1 MPERLPQTVIPEH
14 YDLHFSIDFEQFL
27 FIGKQKLLIKITDTQ
42 SFLRLHCEDLIIS
55 ELVFSSVDSTIAVTY
70 DLSDGELHIKP
81 AKPLSPGKYQLDLSF
96 TGQLNDDLSGF
107 YRSRYTNI
115 NGKEAYLATTQFEAP
130 YARKS
135 FPCFDEPAFKAT
147 FAVTL
152 DIPQQ
157 MTAISNMPEKE
168 HIIANGRKTVS
179 FCSTPPMSTYLLY
192 MGVGDFDFI
201 EEKKDNRTIRVY
213 GVNGKSSQGT
223 FALQF
228 AAKALRFFEDYTSV
242 EYPLPKLDLIAIPDF
257 AAGAM
262 ENWGACTFREVLLY
276 VDETTTSVSAKKRV
290 AEVIAHELWHQ
301 WSGNLVTM
309 KWWDDLWLNEA
320 FATYQAFRVVD
331 HFYPQWQ
338 IWDDFIDGDTKSA
351 FEMDMLSSTHPIA
364 VPVHTAN
371 EIEEI
376 FDHISYGKG
385 GSVLRM
391 IEDYI
396 GEESFRKGVNAYLKS
411 FIYKNAV
418 AEDLWTTLEK
428 HSGQPVKDILISWII
443 KPGFPLLKASKKDS
457 AVHLTQQR
465 FTAAKN
471 GKSEIW
477 PVPLT
482 WISAG
487 QTQERLFNVPDCVI
501 PASDNLIKFNEQQTG
516 FYRVLYDNQM
526 FNDLKRAIKSK
537 ALHKYD
543 RWGILNDFWACVFA
557 GYANLSDLLEIMS
570 WYDSEDQVFVLRE
583 LASQCSEISQLL
595 LLNDNGQKLFHK
607 YRSSFSS
614 ALDKLGWESKNQED
628 PHVKQLRAIAINFLI
643 RAGDNEVKQK
653 ALSLALSY
661 LENGPLDP
669 DIRNACLSAVSTE
682 GTRSFFDLLKR
693 TYERKNNIEE
703 KIALLS
709 TLAEFTD
716 SSLLREYLDYAM
728 TSAVRRQDL
737 RTVFSR
743 VGHNPICPQHI
754 FQWVKNHWPVLSE
767 LRKSHFVYMG
777 LLQTLVTTAQDTNI
791 LNNIREFLENND
803 EGFEKTK
810 ANAFETAQLYI
821 AFREKEN
828 SFNI

>member
-14 YDLHFSIDFEQFL
+14 YDLHFTIDFERFL

-42 SFLRLHCEDLIIS
+42 SFLRLHCEDLTIS
-55 ELVFSSVDSTIAVTY
+55 ELLFSSAKYSAAVEY
-70 DLSDGELHIKP
+70 SLSDGELHIKP
-81 AKPLSPGKYQLDLSF
+81 PEPLSPGKYQLDLSF
-96 TGQLNDDLSGF
+96 TGNLNDDLAGF
-107 YRSRYTNI
+107 YRSRYTDI
-115 NGKEAYLATTQFEAP
+115 NGKDAYLATTQFEAP
-130 YARKS
+130 YARKA
-135 FPCFDEPAFKAT
+135 FPCFDEPGFKAT

-157 MTAISNMPEKE
+157 MTAISNMPEKKQT
-168 HIIANGRKTVS
+168 IANGRKSVS

-192 MGVGDFDFI
+192 MGVGHFDFI
-201 EEKKDNRTIRVY
+201 EEKKDNRTIRVF

-228 AAKALRFFEDYTSV
+228 AAKTLRFFEDYTNV

-276 VDETTTSVSAKKRV
+276 VDETVTSVSAKKRV

-320 FATYQAFRVVD
+320 FATYQAFRAVD

-351 FEMDMLSSTHPIA
+351 FGMDMLSSTHPIA

-396 GEESFRKGVNAYLKS
+396 GVESFRKGVSTYLKN
-411 FIYKNAV
+411 FTYKNAV

-457 AVHLTQQR
+457 IVHLTQQR

-471 GKSEIW
+471 GDSGIW

-482 WISAG
+482 WISTDH
-487 QTQERLFNVPDCVI
+487 TQERLFYTPDCII
-501 PASDNLIKFNEQQTG
+501 PTSNGFTKFNEQQTG
-516 FYRVLYDNQM
+516 FYRVLYDNQILI
-526 FNDLKRAIKSK
+526 DLKIAVKSK
-537 ALHKYD
+537 ILHKYD

-557 GYANLSDLLEIMS
+557 GYASLSELLEIMS

-583 LASQCSEISQLL
+583 LASQCTEISQLL
-595 LLNDNGQKLFHK
+595 QFKDNGQKLFHK
-607 YRSSFSS
+607 YRLPFSR
-614 ALDKLGWESKNQED
+614 ALDKLGWESNGQED
-628 PHVKQLRAIAINFLI
+628 PHVKQLRAIAISFLI
-643 RAGDNEVKQK
+643 RAGDNIVKQK
-653 ALSLALSY
+653 ALSMAQSY
-661 LENGPLDP
+661 LEDGPLDP
-669 DIRNACLSAVSTE
+669 DIRNACLRAISIE
-682 GTRSFFDLLKR
+682 GTRSLFDILKR

-709 TLAEFTD
+709 TLADFTD
-716 SSLLREYLDYAM
+716 PSLLGEYLDYAM

-743 VGHNPICPQHI
+743 VGHNPSCPQLF

-767 LRKSHFVYMG
+767 LRKSHFVFMG
-777 LLQTLVTTAQDTNI
+777 LLQTMITTAQDADV
-791 LNNIREFLENND
+791 LNSIREFLENND
-803 EGFEKTK
+803 EGFQKTK

-821 AFREKEN
+821 AFREKEG
-828 SFNI
+828 SFNV

>member
-1 MPERLPQTVIPEH
+1 MPERLPQTVIPKH
-14 YDLHFSIDFEQFL
+14 YDLHFTIDFESFV
-27 FIGKQKLLIKITDTQ
+27 FIGKQKLLIEITDTQ
-42 SFLRLHCEDLIIS
+42 SFFRLHCEDLVIS
-55 ELVFSSVDSTIAVTY
+55 ELVFSSVGSTIAVTY
-70 DLSDGELHIKP
+70 SLSDGELHIKP
-81 AKPLSPGKYQLDLSF
+81 AKPLSPGNYQLYLSF
-96 TGQLNDDLSGF
+96 TGQLNDDLAGF
-107 YRSRYTNI
+107 YRSHYTDI
-115 NGKEAYLATTQFEAP
+115 KGKDAYLATTQFEAP
-130 YARKS
+130 YARKA

-168 HIIANGRKTVS
+168 QSISNGRKTVS
-179 FCSTPPMSTYLLY
+179 FSSTPPMSTYLLY
-192 MGVGDFDFI
+192 MGIGDFDFI
-201 EEKKDNRTIRVY
+201 EEKKDNRAIRVY
-213 GVNGKSSQGT
+213 GVNGKSSQGM

-228 AAKALRFFEDYTSV
+228 AANTLRFFEDYTNL

-276 VDETTTSVSAKKRV
+276 VDETTTSVSVKRRV

-320 FATYQAFRVVD
+320 FATYQAFRAVD
-331 HFYPQWQ
+331 HFHPQWQ

-396 GEESFRKGVNAYLKS
+396 GEESFRKGVNAYLKNFS
-411 FIYKNAV
+411 YRSAV

-428 HSGQPVKDILISWII
+428 YSGQPVKDILISWII

-457 AVHLTQQR
+457 TIHLTQQR
-465 FTAAKN
+465 FTAGQTGNSA
-471 GKSEIW
+471 IW

-487 QTQERLFNVPDCVI
+487 QTQERLFDAPACVI
-501 PASDNLIKFNEQQTG
+501 PASNGFMKLNKQQTG
-516 FYRVLYDNQM
+516 FYRILYDKQM
-526 FNDLKRAIKSK
+526 FGDLKKAVKSRV
-537 ALHKYD
+537 LHKYD
-543 RWGILNDFWACVFA
+543 RWGILNDYWACVFA
-557 GYANLSDLLEIMS
+557 GYANLNDLLEIMS

-583 LASQCSEISQLL
+583 LASQCTEISQLL
-595 LLNDNGQKLFHK
+595 QLKDNGRILFHK
-607 YRSSFSS
+607 YRLPFSS
-614 ALDKLGWESKNQED
+614 ALDKLGWETKDYED
-628 PHVKQLRAIAINFLI
+628 PHVKQLRAIAISFLI
-643 RAGDNEVKQK
+643 SAGDNEVKQK
-653 ALSLALSY
+653 ALSLARSY

-669 DIRNACLSAVSTE
+669 NIRKACLSAVSAE
-682 GTRSFFDLLKR
+682 GCRSLFDLLKK

-709 TLAEFTD
+709 TLAEFTNP
-716 SSLLREYLDYAM
+716 SLLKEYLDYAM
-728 TSAVRRQDL
+728 TSAVRRQDV

-743 VGHNPICPQHI
+743 VGHNPNCPQLF
-754 FQWVKNHWPVLSE
+754 FQWIKNNWLVLSE

-777 LLQTLVTTAQDTNI
+777 LLQTMITTAQDRNA
-791 LNNIREFLENND
+791 LNSIREFLENND

-810 ANAFETAQLYI
+810 ANAFETAQLHI
-821 AFREKEN
+821 AFREKEGG
-828 SFNI
+828 FNV